1 MELSVAKD
9 KWISQRT
16 SFYLLREKND
26 KEKSQRKMPG
36 RVGLFHTRMPTCAL
50 LIYNRLI
57 NRLHSLLTLGMV
69 LPCSDHS
76 MTKSF
81 LDENLLYILSYFLP
95 LFFKLISVLC
105 ITCSYLYAIGFSFQ
119 STITYSKSSP

>member
-1 MELSVAKD
+1 MTK
-9 KWISQRT
+9 KNH
-16 SFYLLREKND
+16 REKCLQGWFV
-26 KEKSQRKMPG
+26 S
-36 RVGLFHTRMPTCAL
+36 HTHAYMCFT
-50 LIYNRLI
+50 YNRLI

-81 LDENLLYILSYFLP
+81 LDENLLYILSYFLS